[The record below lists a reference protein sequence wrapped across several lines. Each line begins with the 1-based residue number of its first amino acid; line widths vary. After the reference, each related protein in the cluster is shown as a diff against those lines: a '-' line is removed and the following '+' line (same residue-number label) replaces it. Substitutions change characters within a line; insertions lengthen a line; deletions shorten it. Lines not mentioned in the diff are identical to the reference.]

1 MKKIEKLIYS
11 VKFLPQVLY
20 FGSSALILLIIIFDI
35 EFIPIIPVFVIF
47 LYMTYLAIKNYK
59 KSESSEMDKLE
70 KLIYSVKY
78 LPQILY
84 FSSLG
89 WVAYTIYY
97 DIYFDESVTIFG
109 IEFIFID
116 SPGSF
121 LSGEYARKKLFPNL
135 NFFFRDFSKISFVV
149 SG

>member
-59 KSESSEMDKLE
+59 NIWADHQRNDLKK
-70 KLIYSVKY
+70 
-78 LPQILY
+78 
-84 FSSLG
+84 
-89 WVAYTIYY
+89 
-97 DIYFDESVTIFG
+97 
-109 IEFIFID
+109 IEFFLEDENFLPKRINIF
-116 SPGSF
+116 F
-121 LSGEYARKKLFPNL
+121 KERVFKLKK
-135 NFFFRDFSKISFVV
+135 I
-149 SG
+149 

>member
-11 VKFLPQVLY
+11 VKFLPQALY

-84 FSSLG
+84 LSL
-89 WVAYTIYY
+89 IH
-97 DIYFDESVTIFG
+97 I
-109 IEFIFID
+109 
-116 SPGSF
+116 
-121 LSGEYARKKLFPNL
+121 
-135 NFFFRDFSKISFVV
+135 
-149 SG
+149 

>member
-89 WVAYTIYY
+89 WVVYTIYY

-109 IEFIFID
+109 LEWD
-116 SPGSF
+116 SPF
-121 LSGEYARKKLFPNL
+121 
-135 NFFFRDFSKISFVV
+135 
-149 SG
+149 

>member
-89 WVAYTIYY
+89 WVVYTIYY
-97 DIYFDESVTIFG
+97 DIYFDESVTISG
-109 IEFIFID
+109 LEWD
-116 SPGSF
+116 SPFGEIFF
-121 LSGEYARKKLFPNL
+121 LWFLYITHLAIKNYKSKNEYGGKK
-135 NFFFRDFSKISFVV
+135 
-149 SG
+149 

>member
-11 VKFLPQVLY
+11 VKFLPQALY

-35 EFIPIIPVFVIF
+35 KFIPIIPVFVIF

-89 WVAYTIYY
+89 WVAYTIYH
-97 DIYFDESVTIFG
+97 DIY
-109 IEFIFID
+109 
-116 SPGSF
+116 
-121 LSGEYARKKLFPNL
+121 LSL
-135 NFFFRDFSKISFVV
+135 IHI
-149 SG
+149 